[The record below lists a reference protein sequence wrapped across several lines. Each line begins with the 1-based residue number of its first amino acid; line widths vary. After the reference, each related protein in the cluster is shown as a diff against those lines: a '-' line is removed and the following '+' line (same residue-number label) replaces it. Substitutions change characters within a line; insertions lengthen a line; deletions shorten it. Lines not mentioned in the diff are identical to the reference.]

1 MSHSSHIGTKAGT
14 IGGTLLSIVPNLT
27 GADIAKTVI
36 LAAIGAVVSF
46 ALSILMKWI
55 VKAFG
60 KRPSSKES
68 NL

>member
-1 MSHSSHIGTKAGT
+1 MSHSTNIGTKAGT
-14 IGGTLLSIVPNLT
+14 IGGTLLSMMPNLT

-46 ALSILMKWI
+46 GISILMKWM

-60 KRPSSKES
+60 KRPSSKE
-68 NL
+68 